1 MSSPAGA
8 GRELRII
15 DRFIIDRLLK
25 RSSHAVSPSGD
36 PPACAARVGPSLTTS
51 GSTHLGGTLS
61 ERQEVSG
68 VREGR
73 PRVASTLCADQWAPR
88 RHSWEGTTVS
98 YIDVAI
104 PAIAGIFALAWPQ
117 MFLRKPPDERK
128 VRRVRQF
135 GMLFL
140 AIAAVYLAMRLAGV

>member
-1 MSSPAGA
+1 MPGTLPAIHQAARRVPGH
-8 GRELRII
+8 RR
-15 DRFIIDRLLK
+15 RRQVR
-25 RSSHAVSPSGD
+25 RSSEATSPSD
-36 PPACAARVGPSLTTS
+36 KRCQEFARAAPEL
-51 GSTHLGGTLS
+51 
-61 ERQEVSG
+61 
-68 VREGR
+68 
-73 PRVASTLCADQWAPR
+73 PRLCVLINR

-135 GMLFL
+135 GLLFL

>member
-1 MSSPAGA
+1 M
-8 GRELRII
+8 
-15 DRFIIDRLLK
+15 
-25 RSSHAVSPSGD
+25 
-36 PPACAARVGPSLTTS
+36 
-51 GSTHLGGTLS
+51 
-61 ERQEVSG
+61 
-68 VREGR
+68 
-73 PRVASTLCADQWAPR
+73 
-88 RHSWEGTTVS
+88 TVS

-117 MFLRKPPDERK
+117 VFLRKPPDERK